1 MFNTDYYNSRYFNKL
16 YIDGDLIVKTS
27 TNIEKIKSEY
37 DYYYYLPQSIQRF
50 FVQPFGY
57 NVKNEIASY
66 KMEFINH
73 SNLAKLFKTEYV
85 GANSFLKILNKID
98 TFKEHK
104 KLFSKEEIFLESKYL
119 VLKKTK
125 NRIKNSNTEL
135 FNRLEFAFNKYIDLR
150 TTWNKKISH
159 GDLCFSNIIWIEE
172 IDMLKFVDPRGAKQ
186 EDDIFIDEYYDLAKI
201 SHSIFGGYESI
212 IYNTTINY
220 DHIQNSFYNYLNK
233 HKISI
238 ELLKVYEAS
247 LFLSMT
253 PLHIDKPENVKQF
266 LDKCDK
272 ILKEIGC

>member
-16 YIDGDLIVKTS
+16 HIDNDLLVKTS
-27 TNIEKIKSEY
+27 TNMEKIKSEY
-37 DYYYYLPQSIQRF
+37 DYYYYLPQSVQRF

-57 NVKNEIASY
+57 NVKDGTASY

-73 SNLAKLFKTEYV
+73 SNLAKLFETEYV

-98 TFKEHK
+98 TFKEYK
-104 KLFSKEEIFLESKYL
+104 KLFSKEEVFLESKYL
-119 VLKKTK
+119 VLEKTK
-125 NRIKNSNTEL
+125 NRIKNSDTEL
-135 FNRLEFAFNKYIDLR
+135 FNRLEFAFNKYINLR

-172 IDMLKFVDPRGAKQ
+172 IDMLKFIDPRGAKQ
-186 EDDIFIDEYYDLAKI
+186 EGDIFMDEYYDLAKI

-220 DHIQNSFYNYLNK
+220 DHIQNLFYNYLNK
-233 HKISI
+233 NKISI

-253 PLHIDKPENVKQF
+253 PLHVDKPENVEQF

-272 ILKEIGC
+272 ILKEVGC